1 MHVLIKL
8 FILFYANKDVKMEK
22 MHKCNHMHG
31 ILFENVHE
39 DA

>member
-1 MHVLIKL
+1 MQ
-8 FILFYANKDVKMEK
+8 NKYLKKMEK
-22 MHKCNHMHG
+22 MHKCDHMHG